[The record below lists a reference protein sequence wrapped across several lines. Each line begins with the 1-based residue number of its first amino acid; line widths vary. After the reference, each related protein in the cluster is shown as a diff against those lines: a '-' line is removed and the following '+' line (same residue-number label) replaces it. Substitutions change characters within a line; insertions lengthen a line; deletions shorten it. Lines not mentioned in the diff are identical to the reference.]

1 MYRQIYVQ
9 LGYLQWNSSLI
20 PIKCLYH
27 SLKTFIIIFLTSQM
41 TFICST
47 KTENTPAS
55 QPEAFSFLDHE
66 AKIKV
71 YRPTDP
77 RHSVVARLN
86 ENAIYYRL
94 PEFLLAHQ
102 ISVRKFRLGHCLY
115 QLRITFLI
123 FSFFWEKR
131 LIVKPKLTFLFFII
145 ACHRCNSHPRALYP
159 P

>member
-1 MYRQIYVQ
+1 M
-9 LGYLQWNSSLI
+9 
-20 PIKCLYH
+20 
-27 SLKTFIIIFLTSQM
+27 
-41 TFICST
+41 
-47 KTENTPAS
+47 
-55 QPEAFSFLDHE
+55 DHE
-66 AKIKV
+66 PKIKV
-71 YRPTDP
+71 YRPTDT
-77 RHSVVARLN
+77 RHLVVVRLN

-145 ACHRCNSHPRALYP
+145 ACHRCNSHPRTPYP
-159 P
+159 PQQEAHIFKKAVDTYSQQNELIFSTHFLI